1 MVDKEEL
8 EGILE
13 TEGLE
18 GILELV
24 NGNRKLSQR
33 ELLINHFDNYSSIT
47 NVEAQAVYKIRA
59 LPRRI
64 FELKERD
71 GYSFEH
77 KWCRDAT
84 GQRFMKY
91 IITFN
96 PNEIPGQEQLPLEWT
111 DALNDYLSD

>member
-8 EGILE
+8 ETILE

-18 GILELV
+18 GILELISE
-24 NGNRKLSQR
+24 NGKTTQK
-33 ELLINHFDNYSSIT
+33 ELLINHFNSYSSIT

-64 FELKERD
+64 FELRERD

-77 KWCRDAT
+77 RWCRDAT

-91 IITFN
+91 VVTFN
-96 PNEIPGQEQLPLEWT
+96 PNENPGQEQL
-111 DALNDYLSD
+111 DINYD

>member
-8 EGILE
+8 EVILE
-13 TEGLE
+13 TDGLE
-18 GILELV
+18 GILELIE
-24 NGNRKLSQR
+24 GNRKLSQR
-33 ELLINHFDNYSSIT
+33 ELLINHFNNYSSIT

-77 KWCRDAT
+77 QWCRDAT

-91 IITFN
+91 VLTFN
-96 PNEIPGQEQLPLEWT
+96 PNENPGQEQL
-111 DALNDYLSD
+111 DISYSD

>member
-8 EGILE
+8 ETILE

-18 GILELV
+18 GILELIES
-24 NGNRKLSQR
+24 NNHKISQK
-33 ELLINHFDNYSSIT
+33 ELLINHFNNYSSIT

-64 FELKERD
+64 FELRERD

-77 KWCRDAT
+77 RWCRDAT

-91 IITFN
+91 VVTFN
-96 PNEIPGQEQLPLEWT
+96 PNENPGQEQL
-111 DALNDYLSD
+111 DINYD